1 MSVDERQSSLAS
13 KGAMGSDRSDS
24 NVISLDVGL
33 SSSLQGALLQNANPQ
48 KLQLN

>member
-1 MSVDERQSSLAS
+1 MDERQSGLAS
-13 KGAMGSDRSDS
+13 KGAVGSNQSDS
-24 NVISLDVGL
+24 NIISLNVGL

>member
-1 MSVDERQSSLAS
+1 
-13 KGAMGSDRSDS
+13 MGSDQSDS

-48 KLQLN
+48 KIAIKLVSLVRTRER